1 MNERAGP
8 IFEKKKVEGKKARSV
23 RRASGAKPAKPHI
36 GRSEVRRGGT
46 GYEMKGSATKAAM
59 AEFRPRAGGKTLVEA
74 GKFAKSSGKC
84 SILRRNRPLGWIK
97 RTWRPIRMSK
107 PKENGRENMAVLEL
121 TKEQIFDLV
130 RQMPAEQ
137 RREVLFLL
145 AANAPGE
152 RAKRQQF
159 AEEQLRRACAARG
172 LDWDAL
178 SADEREAFIDDLIHE
193 DRPCA
198 R

>member
-1 MNERAGP
+1 
-8 IFEKKKVEGKKARSV
+8 
-23 RRASGAKPAKPHI
+23 
-36 GRSEVRRGGT
+36 
-46 GYEMKGSATKAAM
+46 
-59 AEFRPRAGGKTLVEA
+59 
-74 GKFAKSSGKC
+74 
-84 SILRRNRPLGWIK
+84 
-97 RTWRPIRMSK
+97 MSK
-107 PKENGRENMAVLEL
+107 PKENRRENMAVLEL
-121 TKEQIFDLV
+121 TKEQILDLV